1 MTPEEFL
8 RSIQKQPPAPAYLFL
23 GQEAWYREQCRKA
36 LIERALPAED
46 RENGFTRYDLDE
58 TDLNTVMDDARS
70 FSLFATNR
78 LIWVSSAEGA
88 LPRTRSAAADSED
101 GEESGGKSTAAP
113 LTAYLKNPVPGTVVV
128 FECSRYDFE
137 GDDKAKLAR
146 VQ

>member
-1 MTPEEFL
+1 MTPDEFL

-58 TDLNTVMDDARS
+58 TELSVVLDDARS

-88 LPRTRSAAADSED
+88 LPRTKASAAASED
-101 GEESGGKSTAAP
+101 GEEGGGGKASAAP
-113 LTAYLKNPVPGTVVV
+113 LADYLKNPVPGTVLV

-137 GDDKAKLAR
+137 GEDKTK
-146 VQ
+146 